1 MYLFSSSLGWTT
13 EKKSVTS
20 DKIFYSLTGNEL
32 LFLAYTGNGLQS
44 FITPL
49 KKKIIEYRMF
59 STYIY

>member
-32 LFLAYTGNGLQS
+32 LLLVYTGNGLQS

>member
-32 LFLAYTGNGLQS
+32 LFLVYTGNGLQS